1 MITLEQAK
9 KHLRV
14 MHSLEDELIQVYV
27 TAALAR
33 FEQFSGRKL
42 YATAELLA
50 ADTEAPTY
58 TQVIDDLITSGCLL
72 LIGHLYANRSEDAEI
87 PRAISYCWQPYWVPM
102 VS

>member
-14 MHSLEDELIQVYV
+14 VHTLEDDVIQIYI

-42 YATAELLA
+42 YETTELLA

-58 TQVIDDLITSGCLL
+58 TQVIDDLILSGCLL
-72 LIGHLYANRSEDAEI
+72 FIGHLYTNRSEDAAI
-87 PRAISYCWQPYWVPM
+87 PRAIAYCWQPYWVPM
-102 VS
+102 IS